1 MPARAVTRA
10 SDVKPNAS
18 ALYQYDGSAWTAYEE
33 SASIG
38 IRVMQPAD
46 YVSTG
51 SDYLSDADAV
61 LPVYLK
67 NAFPYAQSR
76 GCQGSSLFRK

>member
-51 SDYLSDADAV
+51 
-61 LPVYLK
+61 
-67 NAFPYAQSR
+67 
-76 GCQGSSLFRK
+76 